1 MARFTDQSLKDRI
14 IDKLKSEGL
23 TVIQAATEFGV
34 PKNTIYGWLRK
45 KAGGDPSALE
55 ISKLRRENKELKE
68 IIGAFALDMER
79 RKKNI

>member
-1 MARFTDQSLKDRI
+1 MAKQTDQNLKNRI

-23 TVIQAATEFGV
+23 TVTAASTEFGIPV
-34 PKNTIYGWLRK
+34 NTIYGWLRK

-55 ISKLRRENKELKE
+55 IAKLRRENKELKE
-68 IIGAFALDMER
+68 IIGTLALDSER